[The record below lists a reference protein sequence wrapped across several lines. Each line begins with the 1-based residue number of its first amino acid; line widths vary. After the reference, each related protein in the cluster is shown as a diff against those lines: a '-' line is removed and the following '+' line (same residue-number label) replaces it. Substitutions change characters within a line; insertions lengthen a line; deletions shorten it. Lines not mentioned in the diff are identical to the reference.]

1 MGLGGR
7 LDGKVA
13 AITGAGAGIGR
24 AMALRFARE
33 GARVLVSDR
42 DLPSAEATSQ
52 AITATGGTAFA
63 LSCDVSHEA
72 EVERVVDAAI
82 EHFGQLDIFVNNAA
96 FVRHALL
103 AQTDSKRWKK
113 SLEVTLD
120 GTFYGLRA
128 ALRVMIPR
136 RSGVILNVSSG
147 AGLGGEP
154 FHNAYGAA
162 KAAVHNLTQLACV
175 ENAQHGIRIN
185 AICPG
190 PIDTETLRS
199 ALASRPSGLE
209 GFIAQIPAL
218 RLGQADEVASAAV
231 YLASD
236 EAAYVNG
243 AILTVDGGIAAR
255 TSAPR

>member
-1 MGLGGR
+1 MR
-7 LDGKVA
+7 LQGKVA
-13 AITGAGAGIGR
+13 AITGGGAGIGK
-24 AMALRFARE
+24 AVALRFARE
-33 GARVLVSDR
+33 GASVVVSDR
-42 DLPSAEATSQ
+42 LEEAARATCA
-52 AITATGGTAFA
+52 AILEAGGKAHA
-63 LSCDVSHEA
+63 ILCDVSQEA
-72 EVERVVDAAI
+72 DVDALAA
-82 EHFGQLDIFVNNAA
+82 EAVRRFGGLDIMLNNAA

-103 AQTDSKRWKK
+103 SDTDSKRWRK

-136 RSGVILNVSSG
+136 RSGVILNISSG

-154 FHNAYGAA
+154 LHNAYGAA

-175 ENAQHGIRIN
+175 ENAQYGIRVN
-185 AICPG
+185 AVCPG

-199 ALASRPSGLE
+199 ALAGRPGGLTT
-209 GFIAQIPAL
+209 FVDQIPAR
-218 RLGQADEVASAAV
+218 RLGLAEEVASAAV
-231 YLASD
+231 FLASD

-255 TSAPR
+255 TGAPR

>member
-1 MGLGGR
+1 MR

-13 AITGAGAGIGR
+13 AVTGAGAGIGR
-24 AMALRFARE
+24 AIALRFASE
-33 GARVLVSDR
+33 GAKVVVSDR
-42 DLPSAEATSQ
+42 DLAAAEATCQ
-52 AITATGGTAFA
+52 AIRAAGGLACA
-63 LSCDVSHEA
+63 RACDVSRED
-72 EVERVVDAAI
+72 EVEGVVAQAI
-82 EHFGQLDIFVNNAA
+82 EQFAQLDVFVNNAA

-103 AQTDSKRWKK
+103 SDTDSKRWKK

-128 ALRVMIPR
+128 ALRVMVPQ
-136 RSGVILNVSSG
+136 RSGVILNISSG

-175 ENAQHGIRIN
+175 ENAQHGVRIN
-185 AICPG
+185 ALCPG
-190 PIDTETLRS
+190 PIDTETLRA
-199 ALASRPSGLE
+199 ALAQRPGGLA
-209 GFIAQIPAL
+209 GFVTQIPSA
-218 RLGQADEVASAAV
+218 RLGLATEIASAAV
-231 YLASD
+231 FLASD

-255 TSAPR
+255 TGAPR